1 MLKLV
6 SNKDSVEIHTLQ
18 IENGV
23 ATIEPA
29 FDGVQELLQGLTDK
43 QQILNAL
50 SQFNSEYVWAVTY
63 ESDASFIVP
72 SNDYSLSVVNIVPDA
87 HKDAINQ
94 IAELYGCGSNN
105 LSVKL
110 QGEDG
115 IYWGCHS
122 WWKPEDYAQF
132 SGAELRAQIVPSE
145 LQPSLE
151 FLYERLMLDGDA
163 QENWQSALDE
173 LGLSLVEADTVE
185 SA

>member
-6 SNKDSVEIHTLQ
+6 SNKDGVEVHTLQ

-23 ATIEPA
+23 ATIEPDFPEVIGIVA
-29 FDGVQELLQGLTDK
+29 PLNGNK

-50 SQFNSEYVWAVTY
+50 SEFNPEYVWAVIY

-87 HKDAINQ
+87 HRDAINQ

-132 SGAELRAQIVPSE
+132 SDADLRAQIIPAE
-145 LQPSLE
+145 LLPSLE
-151 FLYERLMLDGDA
+151 HLYERLVLDGNA
-163 QENWQSALDE
+163 QDNWQAALDE
-173 LGLSLVEADTVE
+173 LNLTLVIEE
-185 SA
+185 SNV